1 MYGSGISRT
10 GEVLDLAVDLDII
23 KKGGSWFSYKD
34 QKLGQGRDNVKELL
48 KNDEALMKEIEE
60 QILARKDEL
69 KESVAPKGKK
79 GKKDGAEDAPAEENA
94 APQNDSSDDILADID
109 EDFEEFTP
117 AEE

>member
-1 MYGSGISRT
+1 
-10 GEVLDLAVDLDII
+10 VLDLAVDLDII

-48 KNDEALMKEIEE
+48 QNDEKLMKEIEE

-69 KESVAPKGKK
+69 
-79 GKKDGAEDAPAEENA
+79 NA
-94 APQNDSSDDILADID
+94 APAKKSKPAEKAVVSEDTSAEGGAPEADDDVLANFD
-109 EDFEEFTP
+109 ENFEEFTP